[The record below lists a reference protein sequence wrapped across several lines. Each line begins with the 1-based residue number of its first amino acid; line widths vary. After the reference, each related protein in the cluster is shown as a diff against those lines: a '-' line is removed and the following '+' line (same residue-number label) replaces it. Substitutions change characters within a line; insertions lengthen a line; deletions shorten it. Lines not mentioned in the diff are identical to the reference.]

1 MAAFRFR
8 AAAALDLRHQQER
21 EAAAAVSRAEADS
34 QAANALHEAARVSR
48 ASAQVTLD
56 SEQCRGTDIE
66 TLLWHRNWITALT
79 ATVAQR
85 SADVERLDA
94 IARTAQT
101 AWRDARRQR
110 LALERLRERALAR
123 HRDLEAS
130 HERKTI
136 DELARIRFALRDAEA
151 TDEEQIDD

>member
-8 AAAALDLRHQQER
+8 AAAALDLRLRQER
-21 EAAAAVSRAEADS
+21 EAASALSRAEADS
-34 QAANALHEAARVSR
+34 QAAHALHEAARVSR
-48 ASAQVTLD
+48 AGAQTTLD
-56 SEQCRGTDIE
+56 GEQRQGTDIA

-94 IARTAQT
+94 IARTALG
-101 AWRDARRQR
+101 AWREARRRR
-110 LALERLRERALAR
+110 LALERLRERAWAR
-123 HRDLEAS
+123 HLELEAS
-130 HERKTI
+130 RERQAI

-151 TDEEQIDD
+151 ADQEQIDD